1 MEAVQWFMMGIS
13 NGLAA
18 LPPLDEVIAYQW
30 MAKKAGMAG
39 DARLLTALGAL
50 ASAGL
55 GFAPNTR
62 YDAIA

>member
-1 MEAVQWFMMGIS
+1 MEWFIIGIS
-13 NGLAA
+13 NGLTA
-18 LPPLDEVIAYQW
+18 LPPLDEIIVYQW

-55 GFAPNTR
+55 GISPNTR